1 MAPHFQTYDTGWME
15 DTSRTRMSHVLLYGF
30 LGALHKCCVCK
41 SRAAHHFL
49 WAPYCRR
56 GKVPALPY
64 KLQASRYPHWSA
76 GLALPQFFLWLEFV
90 KRFFLVGPPKRGSM
104 WICYALSK
112 VVAFWKSPKNSDESY
127 QRPRVH
133 VPTMLTRHYTRS
145 FLQLLDDFPPCTPK
159 VPKKKSV
166 ASPCG
171 TTATP
176 SNSVLHPVC
185 FVFAMEVYRTNPQSV
200 MCNCNS
206 KPWFTWK
213 RKMRKWDSVS
223 NGANSQR
230 KQSQQPSNLAK
241 CNTPRYKVLAH
252 DGATQR
258 FQFSKAFHQARCTLP
273 PKHLINKWPGVDGT
287 RLAVTVC

>member
-1 MAPHFQTYDTGWME
+1 
-15 DTSRTRMSHVLLYGF
+15 
-30 LGALHKCCVCK
+30 
-41 SRAAHHFL
+41 
-49 WAPYCRR
+49 
-56 GKVPALPY
+56 
-64 KLQASRYPHWSA
+64 
-76 GLALPQFFLWLEFV
+76 
-90 KRFFLVGPPKRGSM
+90 M

-287 RLAVTVC
+287 RLAVTVCWNKNDYFKSRRTSHGSEQLPWVHVIKLFLDHFATTKKVIS